1 MTHNREVRISI
12 KNLFEKIGQFGVPEV
27 LEGVFALIAKRLYDM
42 VQNWEGF
49 IDIATLFNYLTGI
62 IALFFWSRQINKKH
76 FGLFFNLIVVFFC

>member
-42 VQNWEGF
+42 VQN
-49 IDIATLFNYLTGI
+49 
-62 IALFFWSRQINKKH
+62 
-76 FGLFFNLIVVFFC
+76 